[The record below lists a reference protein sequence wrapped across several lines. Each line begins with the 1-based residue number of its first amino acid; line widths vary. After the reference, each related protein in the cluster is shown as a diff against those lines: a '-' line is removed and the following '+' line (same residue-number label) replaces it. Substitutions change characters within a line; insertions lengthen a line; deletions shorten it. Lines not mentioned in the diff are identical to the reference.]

1 MLEIRFSRRHINQ
14 FNKMNILAIYLFG
27 SQAIGK
33 AHPLSDVDIGVVFKK
48 PEKYK
53 DKTLQPYLELYQI
66 FTEVL
71 PKDYLQHRF
80 KMKGHEF
87 DLVFLQFAP
96 IHVQFNAIRDARIL
110 YESNREKRLDYEEY
124 ILKRYCDL
132 KYFYDLHYKSVLE
145 RI

>member
-1 MLEIRFSRRHINQ
+1 
-14 FNKMNILAIYLFG
+14 
-27 SQAIGK
+27 
-33 AHPLSDVDIGVVFKK
+33 
-48 PEKYK
+48 
-53 DKTLQPYLELYQI
+53 
-66 FTEVL
+66 
-71 PKDYLQHRF
+71 
-80 KMKGHEF
+80 MKGHEF

-96 IHVQFNAIRDARIL
+96 IYVQFNATRDARIL

>member
-1 MLEIRFSRRHINQ
+1 
-14 FNKMNILAIYLFG
+14 MNILAIYLFG
-27 SQAIGK
+27 SQAISK
-33 AHPLSDVDIGVVFKK
+33 AHPLSDVDIGVVFKE

-66 FTEVL
+66 VTEVL
-71 PKDYLQHRF
+71 PKDYLRHRF

-132 KYFYDLHYKSVLE
+132 KYIYDLHYKSVLE